1 MLGLLL
7 VVVAAYLFWSPLEKP
22 TKEGIPFG
30 CSSAANSPSDPFQRK
45 VCGKLNERRQMQA
58 GGFLLAAVIVGV
70 GGVLTFGPARTV
82 EPARPAEDAT

>member
-1 MLGLLL
+1 L

-22 TKEGIPFG
+22 TDQGVPFG
-30 CSSAANSPSDPFQRK
+30 CSSAANSPTDPFQRK

-70 GGVLTFGPARTV
+70 GGVLSFGASRTV
-82 EPARPAEDAT
+82 EHARPAEDAT

>member
-22 TKEGIPFG
+22 TKQGVPFG
-30 CSSAANSPSDPFQRK
+30 CLSAANSPRDPFQSK

-70 GGVLTFGPARTV
+70 GGVLTFGSARTV
-82 EPARPAEDAT
+82 EPARRADDTA